1 MDRPI
6 TRTMP
11 NDQLQT
17 ELDRYY
23 SYGTDT
29 FVRYTHRL
37 RINEIQKLII
47 EIANCRVRGERSRGL
62 DAGCSYGVYSI
73 MLAEAGYDVIGI
85 DIDRKE
91 IDWARR
97 WARERELE
105 NKITFQLGD
114 LHKLSFRDG
123 TFDLVVCSEVLEH
136 LDDSQLG
143 ASELFRILR
152 PNGMAI
158 ISMPNIACLFGMMQW
173 AYRKTGLRSLLG
185 KPPLN
190 LHQIQHSRY
199 WFGNIIQLLKASGF
213 AIEKTCSTSHVPY
226 LWTIDEFLGTVTR
239 MPAIASKVDTTIARL
254 PVVKYLGFN
263 FIITARKLSLIHI

>member
-1 MDRPI
+1 
-6 TRTMP
+6 MP

-263 FIITARKLSLIHI
+263 FIITARKPTKNVTQR